1 MEGDKKG
8 DQVFFEKIEGGKYL
22 RGRGVRVLFATC
34 QPVFR
39 NQEVLDHLQV

>member
-22 RGRGVRVLFATC
+22 RGHGVRVLFATC